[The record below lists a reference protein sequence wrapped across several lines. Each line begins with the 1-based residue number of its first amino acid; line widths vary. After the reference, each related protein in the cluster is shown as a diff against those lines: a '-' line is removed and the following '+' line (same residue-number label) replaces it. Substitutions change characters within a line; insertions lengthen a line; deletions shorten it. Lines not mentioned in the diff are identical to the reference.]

1 MILGSF
7 AVITADIVKSR
18 EKDILREKITSK
30 IDKFD
35 CSELAIPFSV
45 SRGDELQGV
54 IDKPYNIAKVIR
66 KLRYFVKPLKLHVGV
81 GIGEIDK
88 TELQEARSS
97 WDLNGNTF
105 IKARDALDI
114 AKKSKLYKTVVITG
128 DKFTETCV
136 NTILLL
142 LDSLESEWTEKQ
154 WEAVH
159 VYESAGTYEKASKTL
174 GSTIQ
179 NIQQHCSSAKW
190 SLVRETE
197 EKLELLFKE
206 LYKKQ
211 F

>member
-1 MILGSF
+1 MGSL

-35 CSELAIPFSV
+35 CPELAIPFSV

-54 IDKPYNIAKVIR
+54 IEKPHNIAKVIR

-88 TELQEARSS
+88 TELQKARSS

-114 AKKSKLYKTVVITG
+114 AKKNRLYKTVVITG
-128 DKFTETCV
+128 DKFADTCV
-136 NTILLL
+136 NTIFLL

-159 VYESAGTYEKASKTL
+159 TYESAGTYEKASKRL

-190 SLVRETE
+190 SVIREAE
-197 EKLELLFKE
+197 EKLELLLKE
-206 LYKKQ
+206 LPEEQ